1 MKILIVDDSLII
13 RNKVER
19 FLGSE
24 HSYEMAIDGV
34 EALEFFNQQL
44 PDFVTMDLTM
54 PNMEGVQCI
63 GEIRKIN
70 SSVKIL
76 VISALDD
83 KLTALEAIKSGANG
97 FLGKPF
103 TEKELANALTVLFK

>member
-13 RNKVER
+13 RNKIER

-24 HSYEMAIDGV
+24 HQIEMARDGS
-34 EALEFFNQQL
+34 EAIKIFNSHR
-44 PDFVTMDLTM
+44 PDFLTMDLTM
-54 PNMEGVQCI
+54 PNMDGVHCI
-63 GEIRKIN
+63 IEIRKI
-70 SSVKIL
+70 SSDSKIL

-83 KLTALEAIKSGANG
+83 KLTALEAIKNGAIG

-103 TEKELANALTVLFK
+103 TQKELEHALTVLF